1 MSGAMS
7 ALITTRPPSPT
18 HERMLSSV
26 SDSTARPHAERTDAE
41 LQSIVSTAQA
51 EIDQRKA
58 ERLQLQEERREFEA
72 TRKRLAETEAELDK
86 RAAKQQRQTG
96 HTNSENSTS
105 NHQLTVLAVLPASAS
120 GDVVS
125 FKSLVAQLANNPMLS
140 ISVKRGIYELG
151 EEYRVQ
157 DKASLSEQDK
167 ASFCRKLVQLVS
179 AERIEQAMLAIR
191 AAESAENS
199 ASQKRKDC
207 AEPAADSEDSTSNH
221 QDQDQ
226 DGVAAPATADN
237 PLQTIAAHTTTPR
250 TALST
255 VAATTLAQPVA
266 AVAAAAHLQ
275 PTAEPSAAVTQPA
288 AAQPAGMDIDALAGA
303 PGVVPV
309 QTTTAAAAAPTV
321 HDLTESA
328 RVTPLASGN
337 VLSFKDLVAQ
347 LAKDPTLSSSVKRQ
361 IYELGEAYRVQ
372 DKASFF
378 GKLKELVG
386 KELIKRALLA
396 LRAASSVTDA
406 AAVSCSSSHAAPL
419 AATKPVRQKQKRK
432 ASHVLVGPDVLLKE
446 HVECARVDGTT
457 VVRATN
463 GGASSYAIEEMD

>member
-1 MSGAMS
+1 
-7 ALITTRPPSPT
+7 
-18 HERMLSSV
+18 MLSSD

-120 GDVVS
+120 DAACGDVVS

-151 EEYRVQ
+151 EAYRVQ

-226 DGVAAPATADN
+226 DGVAGSATAEY

>member
-1 MSGAMS
+1 MEIDEEMMS
-7 ALITTRPPSPT
+7 TPNPRP
-18 HERMLSSV
+18 MLSV
-26 SDSTARPHAERTDAE
+26 GYGWALRGLRMHAELTDAE
-41 LQSIVSTAQA
+41 LQLQLAHGRTIVSTVQA
-51 EIDQRKA
+51 EIEQRKVA
-58 ERLQLQEERREFEA
+58 TERLQLQGERREIEA
-72 TRKRLAETEAELDK
+72 TRKRLAEKEAELDE
-86 RAAKQQRQTG
+86 RAAKQQRQIG

-105 NHQLTVLAVLPASAS
+105 NYQLTVLTVLPAP
-120 GDVVS
+120 DVINSKVS
-125 FKSLVAQLANNPMLS
+125 FKSLVAQLANNPALS
-140 ISVKRGIYELG
+140 CSVKREIYKLG
-151 EEYRVQ
+151 EAYSVQ
-157 DKASLSEQDK
+157 DMGSLREQDK
-167 ASFCRKLVQLVS
+167 ASFGSKLAQLVS
-179 AERIEQAMLAIR
+179 VERVEQAMLAIR

-199 ASQKRKDC
+199 ASQRRKDRDDEE
-207 AEPAADSEDSTSNH
+207 APLPAANSENSTSNH
-221 QDQDQ
+221 QDR
-226 DGVAAPATADN
+226 VAAPATAES
-237 PLQTIAAHTTTPR
+237 PPQAIEAHTATPR
-250 TALST
+250 TVLAD
-255 VAATTLAQPVA
+255 VAVTTLAQPVA
-266 AVAAAAHLQ
+266 AFAADAQ
-275 PTAEPSAAVTQPA
+275 PAPAQPA
-288 AAQPAGMDIDALAGA
+288 AA
-303 PGVVPV
+303 PGVVPA
-309 QTTTAAAAAPTV
+309 QAAAAAVVTAPAV
-321 HDLTESA
+321 HGLPAPA
-328 RVTPLASGN
+328 RVTPSASGN
-337 VLSFKDLVAQ
+337 LMSGKGKSLVAQ

>member
-1 MSGAMS
+1 MMNEIQLSYEPS
-7 ALITTRPPSPT
+7 AKRAKLGDNHEEPTTRPPT
-18 HERMLSSV
+18 QERMLSSD

-96 HTNSENSTS
+96 HTNSE
-105 NHQLTVLAVLPASAS
+105 
-120 GDVVS
+120 
-125 FKSLVAQLANNPMLS
+125 
-140 ISVKRGIYELG
+140 
-151 EEYRVQ
+151 
-157 DKASLSEQDK
+157 
-167 ASFCRKLVQLVS
+167 
-179 AERIEQAMLAIR
+179 
-191 AAESAENS
+191 
-199 ASQKRKDC
+199 
-207 AEPAADSEDSTSNH
+207 DSTSNH

-226 DGVAAPATADN
+226 DQDGVAEPATAES
-237 PLQTIAAHTTTPR
+237 PLRTIAAHTTTPR

-255 VAATTLAQPVA
+255 VAAATLAQPVA
-266 AVAAAAHLQ
+266 TVAAAAHLQ

-288 AAQPAGMDIDALAGA
+288 AAQPAGMDIDALAVA
-303 PGVVPV
+303 LGVVPV

-328 RVTPLASGN
+328 RVTPSASGN

-372 DKASFF
+372 DKVSFF
-378 GKLKELVG
+378 GKLEELVG
-386 KELIKRALLA
+386 KELFKRALLA
-396 LRAASSVTDA
+396 LRAAPSITGA
-406 AAVSCSSSHAAPL
+406 ATVSCSSSHAAPF
-419 AATKPVRQKQKRK
+419 AAMKPVRKKQKRK

-457 VVRATN
+457 VVRATRN

>member
-1 MSGAMS
+1 MS

-151 EEYRVQ
+151 E
-157 DKASLSEQDK
+157 
-167 ASFCRKLVQLVS
+167 
-179 AERIEQAMLAIR
+179 
-191 AAESAENS
+191 
-199 ASQKRKDC
+199 
-207 AEPAADSEDSTSNH
+207 
-221 QDQDQ
+221 
-226 DGVAAPATADN
+226 
-237 PLQTIAAHTTTPR
+237 
-250 TALST
+250 
-255 VAATTLAQPVA
+255 
-266 AVAAAAHLQ
+266 
-275 PTAEPSAAVTQPA
+275 
-288 AAQPAGMDIDALAGA
+288 
-303 PGVVPV
+303 
-309 QTTTAAAAAPTV
+309 
-321 HDLTESA
+321 
-328 RVTPLASGN
+328 
-337 VLSFKDLVAQ
+337 
-347 LAKDPTLSSSVKRQ
+347 
-361 IYELGEAYRVQ
+361 AYRVQ

>member
-1 MSGAMS
+1 
-7 ALITTRPPSPT
+7 
-18 HERMLSSV
+18 
-26 SDSTARPHAERTDAE
+26 
-41 LQSIVSTAQA
+41 
-51 EIDQRKA
+51 
-58 ERLQLQEERREFEA
+58 
-72 TRKRLAETEAELDK
+72 
-86 RAAKQQRQTG
+86 
-96 HTNSENSTS
+96 
-105 NHQLTVLAVLPASAS
+105 
-120 GDVVS
+120 
-125 FKSLVAQLANNPMLS
+125 
-140 ISVKRGIYELG
+140 
-151 EEYRVQ
+151 
-157 DKASLSEQDK
+157 
-167 ASFCRKLVQLVS
+167 
-179 AERIEQAMLAIR
+179 
-191 AAESAENS
+191 
-199 ASQKRKDC
+199 
-207 AEPAADSEDSTSNH
+207 
-221 QDQDQ
+221 
-226 DGVAAPATADN
+226 
-237 PLQTIAAHTTTPR
+237 
-250 TALST
+250 
-255 VAATTLAQPVA
+255 
-266 AVAAAAHLQ
+266 HLQ